1 MRNVF
6 IIFYQHKIE
15 VIRDSIKEVK
25 EKLKGLDYNQ
35 TCLIYSSALFEILKR
50 KHILVHIIN
59 TLDLGYSYLHQFL
72 LVYDGNKY
80 YLIDLTYKQF
90 NDNSLSDLNENGY
103 IEIDDNIFKFYLKV
117 VTNNDLTMDLSEAFL
132 KKGR

>member
-1 MRNVF
+1 MN
-6 IIFYQHKIE
+6 ILNIKNQDIE
-15 VIRDSIKEVK
+15 VVIRDSIKEVK
-25 EKLKGLDYNQ
+25 EKLRGLDYNQ

-50 KHILVHIIN
+50 KNILVHIIN
-59 TLDLGYSYLHQFL
+59 TLDLGYSFEHQFL

>member
-1 MRNVF
+1 MN
-6 IIFYQHKIE
+6 ILNIKNQDIE
-15 VIRDSIKEVK
+15 EIIRDSIKEVK
-25 EKLKGLDYNQ
+25 EKLQGLDYNQ

>member
-1 MRNVF
+1 MN
-6 IIFYQHKIE
+6 IKNQDIE
-15 VIRDSIKEVK
+15 EIIRDSIKEVK
-25 EKLKGLDYNQ
+25 EKLQGLDYNQ

-103 IEIDDNIFKFYLKV
+103 IEIDDNTFKFYLKV

>member
-1 MRNVF
+1 MN
-6 IIFYQHKIE
+6 ILNIKNQDIEE

-103 IEIDDNIFKFYLKV
+103 IEIDDNTFKFYLKV

>member
-1 MRNVF
+1 MN
-6 IIFYQHKIE
+6 ILNIKNQDIE
-15 VIRDSIKEVK
+15 EIIRDSIKEVK

-103 IEIDDNIFKFYLKV
+103 IEIDDNTFKFYLKV

>member
-1 MRNVF
+1 MN
-6 IIFYQHKIE
+6 ILNIKNQDIE
-15 VIRDSIKEVK
+15 VVIRDSIKEVR
-25 EKLKGLDYNQ
+25 EKLRGLDYNQ

-50 KHILVHIIN
+50 KNILVHIIN
-59 TLDLGYSYLHQFL
+59 TLDLGYSFEHQFL

>member
-1 MRNVF
+1 MF
-6 IIFYQHKIE
+6 
-15 VIRDSIKEVK
+15 
-25 EKLKGLDYNQ
+25 
-35 TCLIYSSALFEILKR
+35 IYSSALFEILKR

-103 IEIDDNIFKFYLKV
+103 IEIDDNTFKFYLKV

>member
-1 MRNVF
+1 MNILNIRN
-6 IIFYQHKIE
+6 QDIE
-15 VIRDSIKEVK
+15 VVIRDSIKEVK
-25 EKLKGLDYNQ
+25 EKLRGLDYNQ

-50 KHILVHIIN
+50 KNILVHIIN
-59 TLDLGYSYLHQFL
+59 TLDLGYSFEHQFL

>member
-1 MRNVF
+1 MN
-6 IIFYQHKIE
+6 ILNIKNQDIEE

-103 IEIDDNIFKFYLKV
+103 MKIDDNIFKFYLKV

>member
-1 MRNVF
+1 MN
-6 IIFYQHKIE
+6 ILNIKNQDIE
-15 VIRDSIKEVK
+15 EIIRDSIKEVK
-25 EKLKGLDYNQ
+25 EKLQGLDYNQ

-103 IEIDDNIFKFYLKV
+103 IEIDDNTFKFYLKV

>member
-1 MRNVF
+1 MNILNIRNQD
-6 IIFYQHKIE
+6 IEE

-50 KHILVHIIN
+50 KNILVHIIN
-59 TLDLGYSYLHQFL
+59 TLDLGYSFEHQFL

-80 YLIDLTYKQF
+80 FLIDLTYRQF
-90 NDNSLSDLNENGY
+90 NDDYLNDLNNFGY
-103 IEIDDNIFKFYLKV
+103 IKVDNQIFKFYLKV
-117 VTNNDLTMDLSEAFL
+117 VTNNDLSIDLSEAFL

>member
-1 MRNVF
+1 MNILNIKNQNIEE
-6 IIFYQHKIE
+6 IIQE
-15 VIRDSIKEVK
+15 SIKEVK
-25 EKLKGLDYNQ
+25 ENLQGLDYNQ

-72 LVYDGNKY
+72 LVYDGNNY
-80 YLIDLTYKQF
+80 YLIDLTYRQF
-90 NDNSLSDLNENGY
+90 NDNTLSDLNKNGY
-103 IEIDDNIFKFYLKV
+103 IKIDDNTFKFYLKV
-117 VTNNDLTMDLSEAFL
+117 VTNNDLTINLNEAFI

>member
-1 MRNVF
+1 MN
-6 IIFYQHKIE
+6 ILNDIKNQDIE
-15 VIRDSIKEVK
+15 EIIRDSIKEVK

-103 IEIDDNIFKFYLKV
+103 IEIDDNTFKFYLKV

>member
-1 MRNVF
+1 MN
-6 IIFYQHKIE
+6 ILNIKNQDIE
-15 VIRDSIKEVK
+15 VVIRDSIKEVK
-25 EKLKGLDYNQ
+25 EKLRGLDYNQ
-35 TCLIYSSALFEILKR
+35 TCLIYSSALFEILKI
-50 KHILVHIIN
+50 KNILVHIIN
-59 TLDLGYSYLHQFL
+59 TLDLGYSFEHQFL